1 MGTASK
7 ATSLIFRVGELICAA
22 IITGI
27 LGYYLNI
34 LDDAN
39 VYNSRIVYAIST
51 GGISIFFSLVLM
63 PPLNYSFFAFLL
75 DFAIFVMWMVAFGLL
90 INVSKERQFPLLLKL
105 VVIYGRAD
113 IGQ

>member
-7 ATSLIFRVGELICAA
+7 DISLLFRIFELISAA

-39 VYNSRIVYAIST
+39 VYNSRIVYALAM
-51 GGISIFFSLVLM
+51 GAISIFFSIVLM
-63 PPLNYSFFAFLL
+63 PPLIYSFLAFVI
-75 DFAIFVMWMVAFGLL
+75 DFAIFVCWMVAFGLL
-90 INVSKERQFPLLLKL
+90 INVSVTKTARLF
-105 VVIYGRAD
+105 V
-113 IGQ
+113 